1 MAIIKCE
8 YTKSYCNCDDR
19 KEVSHSDL
27 WFCDSEIGCEIGM
40 YSRPFG
46 SKIINPTC
54 IYCSNELI
62 RFEKSCKQYELHM
75 ENPLKGF
82 LKIGRMIIDLFTVNY
97 LEIDGKVYIN
107 FDERN
112 ENEQT

>member
-1 MAIIKCE
+1 
-8 YTKSYCNCDDR
+8 
-19 KEVSHSDL
+19 
-27 WFCDSEIGCEIGM
+27 
-40 YSRPFG
+40 
-46 SKIINPTC
+46 
-54 IYCSNELI
+54 
-62 RFEKSCKQYELHM
+62 M

-112 ENEQT
+112 ENEQA